1 MAGRTWGRF
10 AEGDSDSPLRVAKA
24 NRYYEGHLD
33 HDHHMAIAL
42 AAIRETQRLD
52 AELAENI
59 EPIGD
64 QADEA
69 EYFLGAVGMGEVI
82 AARLR
87 AGRHYR

>member
-1 MAGRTWGRF
+1 MSNATPEQIAMADRICREHQPRL
-10 AEGDSDSPLRVAKA
+10 AHEAAL
-24 NRYYEGHLD
+24 L
-33 HDHHMAIAL
+33 AI
-42 AAIRETQRLD
+42 IETQRLD

-87 AGRHYR
+87 AGEHYR